1 MGLWK
6 GKKGST
12 VFYRVTNSNN
22 REVQGEREYR
32 AEISNPQS
40 NAQAN
45 QRLKMLPAQ
54 LLAGALRPIISR
66 SFQGIQYGAKSRL
79 AFRKYALTDAGQI
92 PYIRKGSIQP
102 APGEYLIAKG
112 TLQPINCTPS
122 DDYTSF
128 ITDIVFPGQFDEEMT
143 LGDFS
148 ARLLPANPNLQAGD
162 QLTFIVC
169 SYRGGTGDDMQFVW
183 YYYSIDMDTEATES
197 LIDLPYWSET
207 KISVLDFRLV
217 LSDVNV
223 QTAAAAVI
231 HSRKGSDGLYL
242 RSNTRLAIGSENPDL
257 AWLYSPESRI
267 ATRASYQTDKK
278 ESNTDWPVE
287 PDGGETYDDS
297 GMLRG
302 LTGDLAQLNGQLFKL
317 RRYESDNRIAA
328 FYYTIVD
335 GEPDTPYAIKPDGQ
349 RLDYRITQE
358 GETTVHWLLLNQIPG
373 YDNYDAVL
381 WEPLAT
387 RRLGL
392 GRLTPE
398 MAADPGKMPT
408 AGTKTKKNAK
418 NAK

>member
-122 DDYTSF
+122 DDYATF
-128 ITDIVFPGQFDEEMT
+128 ITDLVLPGPFDEEMT
-143 LGDFS
+143 IGELS
-148 ARLLPANPNLQAGD
+148 ARLLSANPNLQAGD
-162 QLTFIVC
+162 QLTFVVC
-169 SYRGGTGDDMQFVW
+169 SYRGGAGEDMQFVW
-183 YYYSIDMDTEATES
+183 YYYSIDLDTEATEV
-197 LIDLPYWSET
+197 LVNLPYWSET
-207 KISVLDFRLV
+207 TISATNNQLV
-217 LSDVNV
+217 LSDD
-223 QTAAAAVI
+223 QDQMAAAAVI

-242 RSNTRLAIGSENPDL
+242 RSNTRLALNSDKTNL

-278 ESNTDWPVE
+278 ESYTDWPVE

-328 FYYTIVD
+328 FYYVVASGD
-335 GEPDTPYAIKPDGQ
+335 PDARYAIKPDGE
-349 RLDYRITQE
+349 RLQYTVTQE
-358 GETTVHWLLLNQIPG
+358 GETIVHWLLLNQIPG
-373 YDNYDAVL
+373 YENYDAVL

-408 AGTKTKKNAK
+408 AGAKTKKNAK